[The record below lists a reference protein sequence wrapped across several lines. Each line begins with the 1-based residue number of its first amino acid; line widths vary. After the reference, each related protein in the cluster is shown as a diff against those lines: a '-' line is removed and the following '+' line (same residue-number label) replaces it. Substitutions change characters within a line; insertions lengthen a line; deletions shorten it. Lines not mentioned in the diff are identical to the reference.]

1 MNLEVPMIDK
11 TLHKL
16 ELLVLKSLPILIA
29 LCYLLNT
36 ILSYFEIDFAILSA
50 IGGLSLLPII
60 FILISSFVFKFCI
73 YHRLPIYYVILSDI
87 INYYD
92 LYIGIPLSNRWL
104 FIVNMIIAGLFIIAI
119 VLLKAKICKAH

>member
-16 ELLVLKSLPILIA
+16 ELLVLKNLPILIA

-36 ILSYFEIDFAILSA
+36 ILSYFKIDFAILSA
-50 IGGLSLLPII
+50 IGGLSLLPIV

-92 LYIGIPLSNRWL
+92 LYVGIPLSNRLL

-119 VLLKAKICKAH
+119 VLLKAKICKVH